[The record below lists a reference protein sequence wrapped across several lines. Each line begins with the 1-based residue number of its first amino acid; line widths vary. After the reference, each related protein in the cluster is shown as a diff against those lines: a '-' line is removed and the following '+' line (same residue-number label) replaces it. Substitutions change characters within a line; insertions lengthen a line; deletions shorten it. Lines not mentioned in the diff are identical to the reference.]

1 MGTQPKWVQTP
12 VEGRRVRKLRGV
24 VCEACS
30 LTEHDEPLGTLDT
43 VLIGLGV
50 TETLPLVSTGL
61 IDLGLGAV
69 TDEDGLTTPLDDDL
83 LERVL
88 DRDTG
93 YWNRSGEVANRNTYV
108 LALRDGTESDL
119 NLGLGQDIG
128 GGGHVDQEI
137 WKRKNNISCL
147 FKVARISPIIQR
159 ILFNR
164 FISMPVL
171 FPFRIRRFHKNLP
184 WTVALAPTA
193 DARPREPAM
202 K

>member
-12 VEGRRVRKLRGV
+12 VEDRRVRKLRGV
-24 VCEACS
+24 VCEARS

-50 TETLPLVSTGL
+50 TETLPLGSTGL

-88 DRDTG
+88 DRHTG
-93 YWNRSGEVANRNTYV
+93 YWKDEAANRNTYV

-137 WKRKNNISCL
+137 WKERITSVVCSKSPEFPRL
-147 FKVARISPIIQR
+147 FK
-159 ILFNR
+159 
-164 FISMPVL
+164 
-171 FPFRIRRFHKNLP
+171 NL
-184 WTVALAPTA
+184 V
-193 DARPREPAM
+193 
-202 K
+202 